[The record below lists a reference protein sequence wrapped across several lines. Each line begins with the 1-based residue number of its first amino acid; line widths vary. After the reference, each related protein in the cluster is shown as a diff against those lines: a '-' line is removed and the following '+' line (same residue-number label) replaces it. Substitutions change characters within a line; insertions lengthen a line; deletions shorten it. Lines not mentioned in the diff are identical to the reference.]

1 MQIHKDC
8 FYTEIIKR
16 CFPDANNLHKPKITG
31 WVSPAVFIIN
41 TNNQIRVCK
50 FNNKAIV
57 LHNKYICDLLISHD
71 IQIPKTTVHNIGD
84 TWFESY
90 EFIPEWTLQELID
103 NGLSQ
108 EHIFTAYKSALNI
121 QHKISQIKIPKST
134 IPCCPRYIDIIK
146 HYAKMSFTTRFFYSL
161 STIGKQFLMHNDIYP
176 RNILYSPEKQQAYL
190 IDIDSISFSNFY
202 INSLKLFHNY
212 PLDNYEDL
220 ATEIQKINGRK
231 INVSLINKINKTITD
246 ANILKCK
253 IYNLVIRQK

>member
-71 IQIPKTTVHNIGD
+71 IQIPKTTVHNIGN

-90 EFIPEWTLQELID
+90 VFYDVAT
-103 NGLSQ
+103 
-108 EHIFTAYKSALNI
+108 KSGS
-121 QHKISQIKIPKST
+121 KITVNYTSATSSLVDKMIATKS
-134 IPCCPRYIDIIK
+134 
-146 HYAKMSFTTRFFYSL
+146 
-161 STIGKQFLMHNDIYP
+161 
-176 RNILYSPEKQQAYL
+176 
-190 IDIDSISFSNFY
+190 SN
-202 INSLKLFHNY
+202 S
-212 PLDNYEDL
+212 
-220 ATEIQKINGRK
+220 
-231 INVSLINKINKTITD
+231 NVVKGVQVD
-246 ANILKCK
+246 
-253 IYNLVIRQK
+253 